1 MKGSAKEEQGN
12 TKVTEVDTFSVPF
25 ALGEIKENISISTN
39 TPAKPSNEQI
49 IKQAI
54 QNHQKGNTS
63 EAAKYYQYCI
73 DKGFNDHRV
82 FSNYGVLLKNLGQL
96 KEAEI
101 SYRKAIE
108 IKPNFAEAHSNLGN
122 ILRELGKIKEAELS
136 LRKAIELKPDLGEA
150 HRNLGDILNELGD
163 FKEAKNSWIKA
174 IELVPNLK
182 GVVEILARRFYLE
195 GKYDLAIKYLRKDQ
209 SDDCQSLYLSCLL
222 CLNQEREFDQKYQ
235 ELSTKKICNAEM
247 SGIIEHANILYGTSK
262 QSYFCN
268 ETINY
273 VVIEKISEE
282 LLPENSCDQ
291 IISYLKSGEIE
302 TKAQPLI
309 HEAIQTTGNLFSLD
323 YPFIKSIK
331 KALEIKIEN
340 YKNKFKDSE
349 QGFIRNW
356 PKDYTLRAW
365 MLSMKT
371 GGFIKSHNHRYGWIT
386 GSFYLQVPKKYDQ
399 SDSGNI
405 SFSYQGPEYPM
416 NGKNFNSIVKKI
428 ETRDIC
434 IFPSSLFHQTIPFDG
449 QEDRICLVF
458 DLIQKK

>member
-1 MKGSAKEEQGN
+1 MKGFGDRQTSKKKIKN
-12 TKVTEVDTFSVPF
+12 TKNTQSS
-25 ALGEIKENISISTN
+25 KE
-39 TPAKPSNEQI
+39 KI
-49 IKQAI
+49 INQAI
-54 QNHQKGNTS
+54 HFQQKGNTS
-63 EAAKYYQYCI
+63 EAAKYYQNCI
-73 DKGFNDHRV
+73 DQGFNDHRV
-82 FSNYGVLLKNLGQL
+82 FSNYGIILKNLGHL

-108 IKPNFAEAHSNLGN
+108 IKPDFAEAYSNLGN
-122 ILRELGKIKEAELS
+122 ILRDLGKVNEAELS
-136 LRKAIELKPDLGEA
+136 LRKAIELKPDFGNA
-150 HRNLGDILNELGD
+150 YINLADILNELGE
-163 FKEAKNSWIKA
+163 FEEAKNCWIKS
-174 IELVPNLK
+174 IELVPNIK
-182 GVVEILARRFYLE
+182 GVIELLARRFYLE
-195 GKYDLAIKYLRKDQ
+195 GQYDLAIKYLQKDK
-209 SDDCQSLYLSCLL
+209 SDACLSLYLSCLL

-235 ELSTKKICNAEM
+235 ELSTQRICNAEM
-247 SGIIEHANILYGTSK
+247 SAIIEHANIIYDTNK
-262 QSYFCN
+262 KSYFCN
-268 ETINY
+268 EAINY
-273 VVIEKISEE
+273 VVIEKINEE
-282 LLPENSCDQ
+282 LLSDNSCNQ
-291 IISYLKSGEIE
+291 CISYLKSGDIE

-331 KALEIKIEN
+331 KALEIKIEI

-371 GGFIKSHNHRYGWIT
+371 GGFIKPHNHRYGWIT

-416 NGKNFNSIVKKI
+416 NGKNFYPTVKKV
-428 ETRDIC
+428 EARDIC